1 MSSTYVNNGTTN
13 VTVVYGSGRVN
24 GFLSTDSVTIANLT
38 VKGQDFI
45 EVLSSSKYSVFTQ
58 LYHHL
63 FVEYICIIC
72 ILGGFDYTYHDVIIG
87 IYFTF
92 SSYEL
97 TLKLLIFK
105 QIKGSSWNGF

>member
-13 VTVVYGSGRVN
+13 VTIVYGSGKVN

-45 EVLSSSKYSVFTQ
+45 EVLSSSIFVFFSQ

-63 FVEYICIIC
+63 FVEYIFIFC
-72 ILGGFDYTYHDVIIG
+72 ILGGFDYSYHDVIG
-87 IYFTF
+87 IY
-92 SSYEL
+92 L
-97 TLKLLIFK
+97 PLIVM
-105 QIKGSSWNGF
+105 N